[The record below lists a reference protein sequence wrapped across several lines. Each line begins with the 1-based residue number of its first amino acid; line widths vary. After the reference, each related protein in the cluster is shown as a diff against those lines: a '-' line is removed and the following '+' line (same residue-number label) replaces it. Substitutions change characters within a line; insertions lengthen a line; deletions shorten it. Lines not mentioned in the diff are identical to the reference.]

1 MFSSLLSSQRV
12 IRIIL
17 NFLLLLSLL
26 ESSKVLK
33 EVNMV
38 TFTLKKKKKEVT
50 VGSTGQISENYPY
63 KSSPSQ
69 ANNACG
75 KVRILEYLEKQAELA
90 CCNL

>member
-1 MFSSLLSSQRV
+1 M
-12 IRIIL
+12 
-17 NFLLLLSLL
+17 LSLL

-38 TFTLKKKKKEVT
+38 TFTLKKKKKKEVT

-75 KVRILEYLEKQAELA
+75 KVRSLEYLEKQAELA

>member
-12 IRIIL
+12 IKIIL

-38 TFTLKKKKKEVT
+38 TFTLKKKKEVT

>member
-38 TFTLKKKKKEVT
+38 TFTLKKKEVT